1 MQLYTIN
8 ILQSSLF
15 KDMVEKVMRGLGS
28 ITEYY
33 PILLYQLIAIFLLA
47 VVIKV
52 FFLKKINKYLD
63 DQRYKMI
70 QQKLIVEKDRNEA
83 FKYKEKQKQLYNK
96 FKEEN
101 RFLREQ
107 VKNQALL
114 EAEKIKDEAKLQ
126 AKIKLA
132 TVEQE
137 IQQQYLEQEENIK
150 KAIVEISYF
159 ACEKIL
165 KKELDH
171 NEYDQV
177 IEQVTNQMLEK
188 KTK

>member
-1 MQLYTIN
+1 MQIYTIN
-8 ILQSSLF
+8 ILESSLF

-28 ITEYY
+28 MTDYY
-33 PILLYQLIAIFLLA
+33 PILFYQLIAIFLLA

-63 DQRYKMI
+63 NQRYKMI
-70 QQKLIVEKDRNEA
+70 QEKLLVEKDRNDA
-83 FKYKEKQKQLYNK
+83 FRYKEKQKQLYNQL
-96 FKEEN
+96 KEEN
-101 RFLREQ
+101 RLLREQ
-107 VKNQALL
+107 VKNQALQ
-114 EAEKIKDEAKLQ
+114 EAEKIKEEAKLQ
-126 AKIKLA
+126 AKIKLS

-137 IQQQYLEQEENIK
+137 IRQQYIEQEENIK
-150 KAIVEISYF
+150 KAIIEISYL

-177 IEQVTNQMLEK
+177 IEQVTNKMLEK

>member
-1 MQLYTIN
+1 MY
-8 ILQSSLF
+8 ILQNFLSSSLF

-28 ITEYY
+28 MTDYY
-33 PILLYQLIAIFLLA
+33 PILLYQLIAIFILA
-47 VVIKV
+47 LVIKV
-52 FFLKKINKYLD
+52 FFLGKINKYLN

-70 QQKLIVEKDRNEA
+70 KTKLQVEKDRNEA
-83 FKYKEKQKQLYNK
+83 FKYKELQKKLYNDL
-96 FKEEN
+96 KEEN
-101 RFLREQ
+101 RILRDQ
-107 VKNQALL
+107 VKQQALL
-114 EAEKIKDEAKLQ
+114 EAEKIKEEAKIQ

-137 IQQQYLEQEENIK
+137 IKQQYIEQEEKIK
-150 KAIVEISYF
+150 QAILEISYL
-159 ACEKIL
+159 ASEKIL

-171 NEYDQV
+171 SEYDQV